1 MAGYPNL
8 FPSGFLEF
16 DDTCSGPILYRNQ
29 PSREQSYEPTLN
41 DFMNKY
47 VTGDI
52 KQNDFIQMLTYLKF
66 FSRQW
71 DKLPNAIRGEL
82 LKILSSSDS
91 KMGDVVLQ
99 HSQQM
104 PKRKEHFGED
114 DSIDDSAPP
123 RIKNDNRM
131 NIFIIVV
138 IAIAA
143 IILGYLIACC

>member
-47 VTGDI
+47 VTGDM

-71 DKLPNAIRGEL
+71 DKLPNAIRSEL

-99 HSQQM
+99 KAPSI
-104 PKRKEHFGED
+104 KEHFGED
-114 DSIDDSAPP
+114 DSSSHVTEVKTDH
-123 RIKNDNRM
+123 RM